1 MQKNDGYV
9 VSSRMFDIS
18 DQNKSMLVVQIR
30 NNQLKQIQT
39 SMIHPLMREHDQPK
53 DVHQQKLDMQ
63 LNIQRN
69 KFD

>member
-1 MQKNDGYV
+1 
-9 VSSRMFDIS
+9 MFDIS

-39 SMIHPLMREHDQPK
+39 SMIRPLMREHDQPK

-63 LNIQRN
+63 LNIQ
-69 KFD
+69 K

>member
-39 SMIHPLMREHDQPK
+39 SMIRPLMREHDQPK

-63 LNIQRN
+63 LNIQ
-69 KFD
+69 K